1 MRLASLAVALAFLA
15 TPVAAPPARVQVTAL
30 EWEYRLSRPRITAGP
45 ALVELVNMGE
55 DEHDLRLRRVGGT
68 RTYRLGKV
76 LPGERA
82 LLSARL
88 APGTFRLWCSLPRH
102 ADRGMKAQLRVSAA
116 PKRR

>member
-1 MRLASLAVALAFLA
+1 MRLGLASLALAL
-15 TPVAAPPARVQVTAL
+15 VAAPAAPGPARLQVTAL
-30 EWEYRLSRPRITAGP
+30 EWEYRLSRARIVAGP

-68 RTYRLGKV
+68 RTYGLGKV
-76 LPGERA
+76 PPGERA

-102 ADRGMKAQLRVSAA
+102 AERGMKAQLRVTAT
-116 PKRR
+116 PRR